1 MCYSILICND
11 KWWDSVLEIRYKWVI
26 VIKVIYRCG
35 ACKGFVSSFNDLSI
49 KYSNAVFLSVDVE
62 KCEGTGL
69 HYRVN
74 AMPTFV
80 LIRNKQKLD
89 QIEGANKDALET
101 KIKAYYTDAGADN
114 CGVKGMVSTKKY
126 CLLHWAL
133 SW

>member
-1 MCYSILICND
+1 MHIID
-11 KWWDSVLEIRYKWVI
+11 
-26 VIKVIYRCG
+26 RCG
-35 ACKGFVSSFNDLSI
+35 ACKGLVGSYSDLAL
-49 KYSNAVFLSVDVE
+49 KYTNAVFLSVDVE

-101 KIKAYYTDAGADN
+101 KIKSYYTDAGADN
-114 CGVKGMVSTKKY
+114 CGVKGMVSTESTSTDFRKIEAFNRIIIAVSKP
-126 CLLHWAL
+126 LILKL
-133 SW
+133 